1 MKKRI
6 LAALL
11 ALCLVMLCACSGDD
25 TSSTSSAAGES
36 STATESSE
44 AGETSETGETSDVA
58 ETPTE
63 LPFGPDNPIEL
74 TAAVNQSPIQGDFNE
89 IQILKDYAEES
100 GIHITYQ
107 NIPASDVATQLS
119 LMLNSGELPDI
130 LMKMNVTS
138 TDQA

>member
-63 LPFGPDNPIEL
+63 LPFAPIIHRADRGCQPVPHPRRLQRDPDSDGL
-74 TAAVNQSPIQGDFNE
+74 RR
-89 IQILKDYAEES
+89 
-100 GIHITYQ
+100 GIRYPHHLPEHPRFY
-107 NIPASDVATQLS
+107 VATQLS
-119 LMLNSGELPDI
+119 
-130 LMKMNVTS
+130 
-138 TDQA
+138 